1 MIQNMRLAPDV
12 DLQAIADVTH
22 GYVGAD
28 LHNLCKKAAVTCI
41 RERAIGI
48 VDMEEEDV
56 PVELL
61 QAIEVRF
68 LSSLLFFFFFFYH
81 HRLLFITMSFT
92 YRVLYCL
99 YITQY
104 HWEYSYDDIDLL
116 FCLLYL
122 I

>member
-68 LSSLLFFFFFFYH
+68 LSSLLFFFFFFFYH

-92 YRVLYCL
+92 YRVLYC
-99 YITQY
+99 
-104 HWEYSYDDIDLL
+104 
-116 FCLLYL
+116 
-122 I
+122 

>member
-68 LSSLLFFFFFFYH
+68 LSSLL
-81 HRLLFITMSFT
+81 LL
-92 YRVLYCL
+92 
-99 YITQY
+99 
-104 HWEYSYDDIDLL
+104 LL
-116 FCLLYL
+116 LLLSSSTIIYNDVVYV
-122 I
+122 